1 MKIKKGDTLDIEL
14 PTSEGKIFN
23 LNETKGKKV
32 LLTFYR
38 IASCSL
44 CNLRVSQITKR
55 WNEFGSNFQ
64 HVSIWHA
71 PEDFLKKNMDRH
83 NIPFIALADKD
94 YKYFNKYDV
103 ERSIGKTLL
112 AFIYRLPSFLLAVLK
127 GFIPFQLKGYMD
139 IVITDV
145 LIDESGKVV
154 DVQYGRDIGHHYN
167 FDKIKKFSLS

>member
-1 MKIKKGDTLDIEL
+1 MKIKKGDILDIEL

-23 LNETKGKKV
+23 LKETNGKKI

-44 CNLRVSQITKR
+44 CNLRISQITKR
-55 WNEFGSNFQ
+55 WKELGPNFQ

-71 PEDFLKKNMDRH
+71 PQDFLKKNMDKH
-83 NIPFIALADKD
+83 NIPFIALADEN
-94 YKYFNKYDV
+94 YKYFSKYSV

-112 AFIYRLPSFLLAVLK
+112 ALIFRLPSFILAIIK
-127 GFIPFQLKGYMD
+127 GFIPFQFKGYMD

-145 LIDESGKVV
+145 LIDEKGKVV
-154 DVQYGRDIGHHYN
+154 EVQYGRDIGHHFS
-167 FDKIKKFSLS
+167 FDKIKDFSK

>member
-23 LNETKGKKV
+23 LSETKGKKV

-94 YKYFNKYDV
+94 YKYFNKYSV
-103 ERSIGKTLL
+103 ERSIGKTLF
-112 AFIYRLPSFLLAVLK
+112 AFIYRLPSFLLAGLK
-127 GFIPFQLKGYMD
+127 GFIPFQFKGYMD

-145 LIDESGKVV
+145 LIDESGKVIE
-154 DVQYGRDIGHHYN
+154 VQYGKDIGHHYS
-167 FDKIKKFSLS
+167 FDKIKKFSQ

>member
-23 LNETKGKKV
+23 LSETKGKKV

-103 ERSIGKTLL
+103 ERSIGKSC
-112 AFIYRLPSFLLAVLK
+112 A
-127 GFIPFQLKGYMD
+127 
-139 IVITDV
+139 
-145 LIDESGKVV
+145 
-154 DVQYGRDIGHHYN
+154 
-167 FDKIKKFSLS
+167 

>member
-23 LNETKGKKV
+23 LSETKGKKV

-55 WNEFGSNFQ
+55 WSEFGSNFQ

-112 AFIYRLPSFLLAVLK
+112 ALIYRLPSFLLASLK
-127 GFIPFQLKGYMD
+127 GFIPFQFKGYMD

-145 LIDESGKVV
+145 LINESGKVV
-154 DVQYGRDIGHHYN
+154 EVQYGRDIGHHYS
-167 FDKIKKFSLS
+167 FDKIKEFSK

>member
-1 MKIKKGDTLDIEL
+1 MKIKKGDVLDIEL

-23 LNETKGKKV
+23 LKETNGKKI

-44 CNLRVSQITKR
+44 CNLRISQITKR
-55 WNEFGSNFQ
+55 WSELGPNFQ

-71 PEDFLKKNMDRH
+71 PQDFLKKNMDKH
-83 NIPFIALADKD
+83 NIPFIALADEN
-94 YKYFNKYDV
+94 YKYFSKYSI

-112 AFIYRLPSFLLAVLK
+112 AFIFRLPAFFVAGIK
-127 GFIPFQLKGYMD
+127 GFIPFQFKGYLD

-145 LIDESGKVV
+145 LIDESGTVV
-154 DVQYGRDIGHHYN
+154 DVQYGRDIGHHYSFN
-167 FDKIKKFSLS
+167 KIKEFSN

>member
-1 MKIKKGDTLDIEL
+1 MKIQKGDILNIEL
-14 PTSEGKIFN
+14 PTSDGSIFN
-23 LNETKGKKV
+23 LNETNGKKV

-44 CNLRVSQITKR
+44 CNLRISQITKR
-55 WNEFGSNFQ
+55 WSELGPNFQ

-71 PEDFLKKNMDRH
+71 PQDFLKKNMDKH
-83 NIPFIALADKD
+83 NIPFIALADEN
-94 YKYFNKYDV
+94 YKYFSKYNI

-112 AFIYRLPSFLLAVLK
+112 ALLYRLPSFFLAVLK
-127 GFIPFQLKGYMD
+127 GFIPFQFKGYMD

-154 DVQYGRDIGHHYN
+154 DVQYGRDIGHHYSFN
-167 FDKIKKFSLS
+167 KIKEFSN

>member
-1 MKIKKGDTLDIEL
+1 MKIKKGDKLDIEL
-14 PTSEGKIFN
+14 PTSEGNKFN
-23 LNETKGKKV
+23 LSETHGKKV

-44 CNLRVSQITKR
+44 CNLRISQITKR

-71 PEDFLKKNMDRH
+71 PQDFLKKNMDRH
-83 NIPFIALADKD
+83 NIPFIALADEN
-94 YKYFNKYDV
+94 YKYFNKYNV

-112 AFIYRLPSFLLAVLK
+112 AFVYRFPSFLLAGLK
-127 GFIPFQLKGYMD
+127 GFIPIQFKGYMD

-145 LIDESGKVV
+145 LIDESGTVV
-154 DVQYGRDIGHHYN
+154 DVQYGRDIGHHYS
-167 FDKIKKFSLS
+167 FDKIKEFSQ

>member
-1 MKIKKGDTLDIEL
+1 MKIKKGDVLDIEL

-23 LNETKGKKV
+23 LKETNGKKI

-44 CNLRVSQITKR
+44 CNLRISQITKR
-55 WNEFGSNFQ
+55 WDEFGPNFQ

-71 PEDFLKKNMDRH
+71 PQNFLKKNMDKH
-83 NIPFIALADKD
+83 NIPFIALADEN
-94 YKYFNKYDV
+94 YKYFSKYGV

-112 AFIYRLPSFLLAVLK
+112 AFIFRLPSFILAIIK
-127 GFIPFQLKGYMD
+127 GFIPFQFKGYMD

-145 LIDESGKVV
+145 LIDENGKVV
-154 DVQYGRDIGHHYN
+154 EVQYGRDIGHHFS
-167 FDKIKKFSLS
+167 FDKIREFSK

>member
-1 MKIKKGDTLDIEL
+1 MKIKKGDKLNIEL
-14 PTSEGKIFN
+14 PTTDGSIFN
-23 LNETKGKKV
+23 LNETNGKKV

-44 CNLRVSQITKR
+44 CNLRISQITKR
-55 WNEFGSNFQ
+55 WSELGTNFQ

-71 PEDFLKKNMDRH
+71 PQDFLKKNMDKH
-83 NIPFIALADKD
+83 NIPFIALADEN
-94 YKYFNKYDV
+94 YKYFSKYNI

-112 AFIYRLPSFLLAVLK
+112 ALIYRLPSFILAVFR
-127 GFIPFQLKGYMD
+127 GFIPFRFKGYID

-167 FDKIKKFSLS
+167 FDKIKEFSN